1 MMEAL
6 SIPTWVIHISS
17 VLEWMSAIGLIWQFG
32 ELFPQQGWK
41 WLALAMLPA
50 LISAMCACTWH
61 YYNNDV
67 QLEWLVTVQASL
79 TLFGNVTLCLAA
91 GWIYYCYQAKLP

>member
-1 MMEAL
+1 MEAL

-17 VLEWMSAIGLIWQFG
+17 VLEWMAAIVLIWRFG
-32 ELFPQQGWK
+32 ELHPQQGWK

-67 QLEWLVTVQASL
+67 QLEWLVVVQAGL
-79 TLFGNVTLCLAA
+79 TLFGNTTLCLAA
-91 GWIYYCYQAKLP
+91 GWIYYRYQAKLP